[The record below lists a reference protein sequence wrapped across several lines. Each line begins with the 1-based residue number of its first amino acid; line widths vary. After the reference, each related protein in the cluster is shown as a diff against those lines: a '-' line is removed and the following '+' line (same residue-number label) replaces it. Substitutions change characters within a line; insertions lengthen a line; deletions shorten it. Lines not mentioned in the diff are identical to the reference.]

1 MLVATS
7 DDSAASVPAQRL
19 VQHHVLMVIGNLA
32 IDAAGVLCVRERDRQ
47 RKRVSER
54 VGAYIARAH
63 ACILL
68 MLPLLVLAAYAQK
81 QTQDAR

>member
-32 IDAAGVLCVRERDRQ
+32 IDASGV
-47 RKRVSER
+47 VSER

-63 ACILL
+63 ARILL

>member
-7 DDSAASVPAQRL
+7 DDSAASVPTQRL

-32 IDAAGVLCVRERDRQ
+32 IDASGG
-47 RKRVSER
+47 VSER